1 MDAAVL
7 EREAVEKEVNA
18 ADVLLTDKDDA
29 TEVVAAS
36 DAATEAVSA
45 EAESAEVAD
54 SGEVHASVITEE
66 KPKIILPY
74 EYRDDEHYYVED
86 LGKIKKKPF
95 YAFCKRAMDM
105 FCALIGLLIAG
116 VPMLVIA
123 LIVKFSSKGGAF
135 YKQKRLG
142 LNGKPF
148 YLVKFRTMVADAEK
162 NGAQWSNGDKDPRI
176 TKVGSLLRATR
187 LDELPQLW
195 ACFTGKLSIVGPRPE
210 RPEFYEAFEEHVHG
224 FSERLKVKPGLTGLA
239 QVNGGYDLRPEE
251 KVVLDVEY
259 IKKRS
264 VWLDIKIIFKTVG
277 VVLFRRGAK

>member
-1 MDAAVL
+1 MEAAVL
-7 EREAVEKEVNA
+7 EKDNLAEDTKNVEKAEGASPSAEEA
-18 ADVLLTDKDDA
+18 AVAVA
-29 TEVVAAS
+29 TEQP
-36 DAATEAVSA
+36 T
-45 EAESAEVAD
+45 
-54 SGEVHASVITEE
+54 
-66 KPKIILPY
+66 KIILPY
-74 EYRDDEHYYVED
+74 EYREDEHYYIED
-86 LGKIKKKPF
+86 LGKVKKKPI
-95 YAFCKRAMDM
+95 YAFFKRAMDIS
-105 FCALIGLLIAG
+105 CALFGLLLAG
-116 VPMLVIA
+116 IPMLIIA
-123 LIVKFSSKGGAF
+123 LVVKFSSKGGAF

-176 TKVGSLLRATR
+176 TKVGSFLRATR

-195 ACFTGKLSIVGPRPE
+195 TCFTGKLSIVGPRPE

-264 VWLDIKIIFKTVG
+264 IWLDIKIIFGTVG

>member
-1 MDAAVL
+1 MDTAVL
-7 EREAVEKEVNA
+7 EKEAIEEKPLADTEEELEGTEAANA
-18 ADVLLTDKDDA
+18 EDN
-29 TEVVAAS
+29 AS
-36 DAATEAVSA
+36 DGAAGADTAVK
-45 EAESAEVAD
+45 
-54 SGEVHASVITEE
+54 TEE

-74 EYRDDEHYYVED
+74 EYKEDEHYYVEE
-86 LGKIKKKPF
+86 LGQVKKKPV
-95 YAFCKRAMDM
+95 YAFFKRAMDM
-105 FCALIGLLIAG
+105 TCALIGLLIAG
-116 VPMLVIA
+116 VPMIIIA
-123 LIVKFSSKGGAF
+123 LIVKLSSKGGAF

-176 TKVGSLLRATR
+176 TKVGSFLRATR

-195 ACFTGKLSIVGPRPE
+195 TCFTGKLSIVGPRPE
-210 RPEFYEAFEEHVHG
+210 RPEFYDAFEEHVHG

-264 VWLDIKIIFKTVG
+264 IWLDIKIIFKTVG